1 MNSFHLSIHGISSF
15 SLFEDLNLLIQ
26 AGDGVATTFPLAKL
40 YKIKHVIIT
49 NVESQFTAGLY
60 NLLNLFQAFNV
71 YYPENQL
78 HLIDKIAGQF
88 NHKTNIKWLP
98 IKAGDSIEL
107 VKGFKATII
116 ESRYWGVETL
126 GVTVNEVR
134 KKLKSEYAT
143 LETKDIVALKDKG
156 IEIEHD
162 VNYKNVFVYSVGT
175 VEPFYLTEVPLWIT
189 GDNFS
194 VPTRV
199 RMGRENKVKQMLH
212 ILLERERWY
221 QYFDC
226 AYQETNGTEF
236 SVPVPAVAIVNKF
249 VFSHE

>member
-1 MNSFHLSIHGISSF
+1 MNSYHLSIGNISTFSF
-15 SLFEDLNLLIQ
+15 FEELGLLIQ
-26 AGDGVATTFPLAKL
+26 AGDGVAMSFPLVKL
-40 YKIKHVIIT
+40 FKIKHVIIT
-49 NVESQFTAGLY
+49 NVEWQFTAGLY
-60 NLLNLFQAFNV
+60 NLLNTLSSFDI
-71 YYPENQL
+71 YYPENQI
-78 HLIDKIAGQF
+78 HQIEKIAAQF
-88 NHKTNIKWLP
+88 NHKINVKWLP

-107 VKGFKATII
+107 IKGFKATII
-116 ESRYWGVETL
+116 ESRLWNVDTL

-134 KKLKSEYAT
+134 KKIKSEFAAFSH
-143 LETKDIVALKDKG
+143 KDIVDVKNKG
-156 IEIEHD
+156 VEIDHE
-162 VNYKNVFVYSVGT
+162 VNYKNIFVYSIGT

-236 SVPVPAVAIVNKF
+236 SVPVPAVAIINKF
-249 VFSHE
+249 VWEH